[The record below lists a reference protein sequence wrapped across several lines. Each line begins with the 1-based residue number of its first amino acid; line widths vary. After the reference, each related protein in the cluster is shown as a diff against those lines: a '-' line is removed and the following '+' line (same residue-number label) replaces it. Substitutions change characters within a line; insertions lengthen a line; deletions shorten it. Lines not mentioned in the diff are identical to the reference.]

1 MIAFCVKPRCKL
13 LAGAL
18 IALSVYA
25 CDSYEVTTVT
35 DAVVHLPFETSLD
48 NIGPALMTAE
58 VHDGKAV
65 FKKSGTGR
73 ALFAQGDGGWVEA
86 APAEKLMLGDVVEI
100 SFDFNRADWTNP
112 YKAGSATQTL
122 VAISGRSEKKI
133 QHLAFNV
140 STVSVPSIYAVIE
153 DADGKNHRLSAPA
166 GAVSPGWHQA
176 RLYIDRRTGRSS
188 FYLDETLVAEEDVT
202 PAVLI
207 NGVERI
213 KFGTWYKKNQA
224 YRGHLDNFVI
234 RDIGEETGAQARL

>member
-1 MIAFCVKPRCKL
+1 MIGFCVKAHCKL

-25 CDSYEVTTVT
+25 CDSYEVTPVT
-35 DAVVHLPFETSLD
+35 DAAVHLPFETSLE
-48 NIGPALMTAE
+48 NIGPAPMTVEA
-58 VHDGKAV
+58 HDGKAAY
-65 FKKSGTGR
+65 KKSKTGR

-86 APAEKLMLGDVVEI
+86 TPAEKLMLGDVVEI

-133 QHLAFNV
+133 QHLAFNISV
-140 STVSVPSIYAVIE
+140 GSVPSLYAVIE
-153 DADGKNHRLSAPA
+153 DADGEKHRLTAPA

-176 RLYIDRRTGRSS
+176 RLYVDRRAGRAS
-188 FYLDETLVAEEDVT
+188 FYLDETLVAEEAVM

-207 NGVERI
+207 NGIERI
-213 KFGTWYKKNQA
+213 KFGTWHKKNQA

-234 RDIGEETGAQARL
+234 RDIREETGAQARL